1 MPEFFVIAAILFL
14 IWLFGVA
21 GLQKLRSVSWYATL
35 MARYLDR
42 KAVPHAWVRL
52 VACVELGCCALLLVP
67 ATSAA
72 GLALACVLLLGY
84 ALLMFLQLRRGKADM
99 NCGCAGPA
107 SDTSISSGLIYR
119 NLACALVASLSL
131 APVSVMVSW
140 NVPMVLI
147 TGLLSVFMML
157 IYSAS
162 EQVIA
167 NSQRIAGA
175 F

>member
-14 IWLFGVA
+14 VWLFGVA
-21 GLQKLRSVSWYATL
+21 GVQKLRSVSWYATL

-42 KAVPHAWVRL
+42 QEVPYAWVRF
-52 VACVELGCCALLLVP
+52 VAAVELACCVLLLVP

-131 APVSVMVSW
+131 APVSVTVSW
-140 NVPMVLI
+140 NVPMVLV
-147 TGLLSVFMML
+147 TGLLSIFMVL

>member
-42 KAVPHAWVRL
+42 KEVSHAWVRL
-52 VACVELGCCALLLVP
+52 VAAVELACCALLLVP

-84 ALLMFLQLRRGKADM
+84 ALLMFLQLRRGEADM

>member
-14 IWLFGVA
+14 VWLFGVA
-21 GLQKLRSVSWYATL
+21 GLQKLRAVSWYAAL

-42 KAVPHAWVRL
+42 REVPHAWVRL
-52 VACVELGCCALLLVP
+52 VAAVELGCCVLLLTP
-67 ATSAA
+67 ATSSA

-119 NLACALVASLSL
+119 NLVCALVASLPL
-131 APVSVMVSW
+131 VPVSVMVGW

-147 TGLLSVFMML
+147 TGLLSVFMVL
-157 IYSAS
+157 IYNAS

>member
-42 KAVPHAWVRL
+42 KAVPHVWVRL